1 LIGLA
6 SHPALGFSCRFLIF
20 SRVPNGLLDVQALFI
35 DFTELLASDMR
46 VSWCPTSTRFWQMWV
61 VGEGSSMK
69 LAGLL
74 MLVAGWLLIVAT
86 IVLLGAAPLRGAFV
100 AAGAAVEILG
110 LVLVVRSHLVL
121 RGEHG

>member
-1 LIGLA
+1 VF
-6 SHPALGFSCRFLIF
+6 LGAPHL
-20 SRVPNGLLDVQALFI
+20 P
-35 DFTELLASDMR
+35 
-46 VSWCPTSTRFWQMWV
+46 RFWQTLI

-86 IVLLGAAPLRGAFV
+86 IVLLGAAPSRGAFI
-100 AAGAAVEILG
+100 AAGVAVEILG

>member
-1 LIGLA
+1 MPIGSL
-6 SHPALGFSCRFLIF
+6 
-20 SRVPNGLLDVQALFI
+20 NVQALFI
-35 DFTELLASDMR
+35 DYTELLALTSD
-46 VSWCPTSTRFWQMWV
+46 TRC
-61 VGEGSSMK
+61 GEGSSMK

-86 IVLLGAAPLRGAFV
+86 VALLGVAPLRGGFV

>member
-1 LIGLA
+1 
-6 SHPALGFSCRFLIF
+6 
-20 SRVPNGLLDVQALFI
+20 
-35 DFTELLASDMR
+35 
-46 VSWCPTSTRFWQMWV
+46 
-61 VGEGSSMK
+61 MK

-86 IVLLGAAPLRGAFV
+86 VALLGAARLRGSFI

-110 LVLVVRSHLVL
+110 LVLLVRSHLVL